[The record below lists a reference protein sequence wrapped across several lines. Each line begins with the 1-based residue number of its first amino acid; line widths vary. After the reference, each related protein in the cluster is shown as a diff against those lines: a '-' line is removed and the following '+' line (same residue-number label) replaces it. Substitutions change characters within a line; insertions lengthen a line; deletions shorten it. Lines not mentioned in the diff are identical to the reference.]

1 MKNEC
6 VRSFVFNAPEL
17 MRRREMKK
25 RQIGALICSL
35 VLAASV
41 LAGCGSSSGSSTSS
55 SDSSQADAE
64 EAQEGNTDSANAA
77 GSEAAAAGEETAGAA
92 GSTAASSQDLTI
104 TADTVNIGIQP
115 SAAFLPLFVAQQ
127 EGWIEEAL
135 EPYGVTVN
143 WNSFESGPPLNESL
157 ASGDSDLGVVGDV
170 PTVSAIA
177 AGQDNEII
185 ATAAQAA
192 DSYAVLVAA
201 ESDYS
206 TASDLKG
213 KKIATVVGSTGHN
226 LTKKFLEK
234 DGLTLDDIDLVNISA
249 GDAETVLSNGDVDAV
264 AIWEPTVTRLVDD
277 GVAKTIALGSDVGL
291 AGTNTIVARSEF
303 ADANPGIISIII
315 EQYARGVA
323 ALDNLD
329 DETLQKV
336 ADYLS
341 LSTDQ
346 VKAIEPKYD
355 FTVRTTQEDIDALN
369 DTIQFLVGIE
379 AIDKEYDIADY
390 VNTSYADNANL
401 DQYLK

>member
-1 MKNEC
+1 
-6 VRSFVFNAPEL
+6 
-17 MRRREMKK
+17 MRK
-25 RQIGALICSL
+25 RQVGALICSL
-35 VLAASV
+35 ILAGVLV
-41 LAGCGSSSGSSTSS
+41 AGCGSSSSSTATS
-55 SDSSQADAE
+55 SDSSQEQTETEEADSAAADTGAAAE
-64 EAQEGNTDSANAA
+64 EAVSAEGETVNAA
-77 GSEAAAAGEETAGAA
+77 A
-92 GSTAASSQDLTI
+92 DLTI

-192 DSYAVLVAA
+192 DSYAVLVAVDA
-201 ESDYS
+201 DYS
-206 TASDLKG
+206 TASDLEG
-213 KKIATVVGSTGHN
+213 KKIATVIGSTGHN

-234 DGLTLDDIDLVNISA
+234 DGLTLDDIELVNISA
-249 GDAETVLSNGDVDAV
+249 GDAEAVLSTGEVDAV
-264 AIWEPTVTRLVDD
+264 SIWEPTVTRLVDD
-277 GVAKTIALGSDVGL
+277 GVAKVIALGSDVGL
-291 AGTNTIVARSEF
+291 AGTNTIVARSAF
-303 ADANPGIISIII
+303 AEENPGIISIIV

-323 ALDNLD
+323 ALENLD
-329 DETLQKV
+329 EDTLQKV

-341 LSTDQ
+341 LTTDQ
-346 VKAIEPKYD
+346 VRAIEPKYD

-369 DTIQFLVGIE
+369 DTIQFLVGID
-379 AIDKEYDIADY
+379 AISREYDIGEY
-390 VNTSYADNANL
+390 VNTSYADSANL